1 MYKEVNV
8 TNKKEVAYLLKNGV
22 EPERIFLSDND
33 RETIVFQYNKYDTNK
48 LHREFI
54 KNYIEK

>member
-1 MYKEVNV
+1 MNRLVNV
-8 TNKKEVAYLLKNGV
+8 TNKKEVAFFLKQGIK
-22 EPERIFLSDND
+22 PSDMFLSDND
-33 RETIVFQYNKYDTNK
+33 RETIVFQYNKYDTNE

>member
-1 MYKEVNV
+1 MYKPVKV
-8 TNKKEVAYLLKNGV
+8 TNKAEVAYLLKNGV